1 MRKPGLGA
9 LLLVAV
15 VASLAAPGAASAR
28 VAGGFT
34 QAPIAPVVN
43 EVVTFTSTSTAT
55 GNNNRLIAQQ
65 WDLDNDGAFDD
76 ASGPTAARAF
86 APAGAYIVRLR
97 VVDRSLNEA
106 IVSQLVTVSNPPV
119 TPLLTPFPVVQMAGR
134 VTHRGTRIRLSV
146 VAPDGATLS
155 IRCRGRGCPLRRQ
168 TRTAQFDQASFGAGT
183 RLIRLRRLSRHTLRP
198 GAIVKIFVTKPGT
211 IGKYARFKMRRG
223 KPPRRTDACV
233 VAGTVA
239 AITCPTS

>member
-1 MRKPGLGA
+1 MRRPFTA
-9 LLLVAV
+9 VLLLAV
-15 VASLAAPGAASAR
+15 VVSLAIPGTAGAR
-28 VAGGFT
+28 VTSGFT
-34 QAPIAPVVN
+34 QTPVSPVVN
-43 EVVTFTSTSTAT
+43 EVVTFTSTSSAL

-76 ASGPTAARAF
+76 ASGATASRTF
-86 APAGAYIVRLR
+86 APAGTYIVRLR
-97 VVDRSLNEA
+97 AVDRTLNEA
-106 IVSQLVTVSNPPV
+106 VTAQAVIVREPPA

-134 VTHRGTRIRLSV
+134 VTRQGTRIRLSV
-146 VAPDGATLS
+146 LAPDGATLN

-168 TRTAQFDQASFGAGT
+168 TRTARFDQASFGSGT

-198 GAIVKIFVTKPGT
+198 GTVVKIFVTKPGM

-239 AITCPTS
+239 AISCPTS